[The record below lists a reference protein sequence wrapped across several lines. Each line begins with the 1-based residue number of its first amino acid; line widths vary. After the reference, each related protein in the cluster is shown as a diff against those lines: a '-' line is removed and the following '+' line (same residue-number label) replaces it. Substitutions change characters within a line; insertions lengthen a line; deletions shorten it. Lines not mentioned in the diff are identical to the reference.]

1 MEAKTEIFF
10 PGGTCPNAVS
20 EQHTSGAILKSRLW
34 CIFLLYDLYKKTIV
48 YLYIKYLSNFSDIKK
63 KIQIFGHFK
72 INFFSENKLDAY

>member
-34 CIFLLYDLYKKTIV
+34 CIFLLYDLYKNYSILV
-48 YLYIKYLSNFSDIKK
+48 YKVFV
-63 KIQIFGHFK
+63 
-72 INFFSENKLDAY
+72 KLF